1 MPYLQIM
8 QNAGVGSYEM
18 NRNTIYELD
27 KHEGFN
33 ALTLQDKVNLIE
45 AGIIDPV
52 KVTKSSLRTAIS
64 IALLVLTTEVAVIR
78 KDEDDTGNQGLY

>member
-18 NRNTIYELD
+18 NRSGIYTLD
-27 KHEGFN
+27 TGNGFN
-33 ALTLQDKVNLIE
+33 ALTLEDNVNLIE
-45 AGIIDPV
+45 SGIIDPV

-78 KDEDDTGNQGLY
+78 NDEDDTSNQRPY